1 MEGTIGVAWI
11 GSSSELARLAAA
23 STTGRRMLTVATFND
38 LSGALAHNAA
48 WNAQVCIVEEDL
60 LPRHG
65 LGLVNG
71 LRATQA
77 DLRFLLLGDHAHM
90 PRVHA
95 ALIAGV
101 DGLLPYNA
109 RPADLHGAIR
119 TVAGGDV
126 SIPASILTTWV
137 QHLRGLHA
145 PPADGLSAREQEVLH
160 LLAQGLTYKGIG
172 EQLHISAFTVK
183 NHVHR
188 ILAKLGVRTRMEAV
202 RRFLH
207 YRHGEAVGG
216 RSRL

>member
-1 MEGTIGVAWI
+1 MEGTISVAWI
-11 GSSSELARLAAA
+11 GSSTELARLAAPSA
-23 STTGRRMLTVATFND
+23 MGRRMRMVAKFDD
-38 LSGALAHNAA
+38 LSGALAHNGA
-48 WNAQVCIVEEDL
+48 WNAQVCILEETL
-60 LPRHG
+60 LPSHG

-126 SIPASILTTWV
+126 SIPAPILTAWV
-137 QHLRGLHA
+137 QHVRRLHA
-145 PPADGLSAREQEVLH
+145 PLTNGLSAREQEVLH
-160 LLAQGLTYKGIG
+160 LLAQGLTYKAIG
-172 EQLHISAFTVK
+172 EDLHISAFTVK